1 MEKGY
6 PVKREM
12 NNNEEKRTEKKQ
24 DRRKKDKGFPLLLSI
39 ILIFSIFGAVIFS
52 VAHKI
57 SKEMSD
63 SAIQNLSESLDL
75 MKGTIE
81 AILLKEAEFQKL
93 IAQEI
98 ADLEDPE
105 RFVCAYDMN
114 QTMVKM
120 SLIFSGEEEGVSNTG
135 DLFTAEELDFSSG
148 GSVDGLPIS
157 QSYINYMGTWAYTI
171 KCPVEK
177 DGQEIAS
184 LYIEY
189 VYDALDRS
197 LPDGFYNGQAML
209 YIMDTQSE
217 RLVLK
222 PKGMGERDAGH
233 LNLEDFYR
241 ANNIQEESLRAE
253 VEECVKNGDNILF
266 YHNIQGK
273 SALNYMWAV
282 NEGTIYLIGYVPIG
296 AIQQEGRTVNQNIFI
311 VIMVMLVAFFLCCTL
326 YYLNQRQQER
336 LRRER
341 EAEREIHNQ
350 RLAEA
355 LQAAQIASNSKT
367 TFLSNM
373 SHDIRTPM
381 NAVLGFTTLLA
392 KDAEDPVKVREY
404 TKKIT
409 ASGQHLLS
417 LINDVLDVSKIESG
431 KVVLT
436 VEEFTLNDLVSS
448 VDAIIRPMAQ
458 ARAQSFHLEVTG
470 IKHEYLLGDE
480 TRINQ
485 ILINLL
491 SNSVKYTPEGGN
503 IWFRIIGLK
512 QRSSQYEHIRIEVE
526 DDGYGMTP
534 EYLETIFDAFTRA
547 ENSTTNKVQGTG
559 LGMAITKNIVE
570 LMGGTI
576 DVTSEVDHGT
586 LFRVEL
592 EFRIPEGRADR
603 QFWEKNRISS
613 ILLVDGDAESAEN
626 IQVLMKD
633 TGIHVD
639 TAFGEEEAL
648 RHIREYH
655 RKDSSGEESQP
666 RSPEDSSGNGSQ
678 PRSPEDSGGNGS
690 QPRFPEHSGGNGSQ
704 PRFPEGSGGNDSQL
718 QSLEGYSGYDL
729 ILLDWNGADLGS
741 AHTAEKLRETIPYTV
756 PILFLASYDDTRIE
770 EALRIENTEMLAKPF
785 FVSAFKEKIMEM
797 QNDKQEETAPE
808 GAEDV
813 TLEGLH
819 FLAAEDNEI
828 NAEILQEILSIEGA
842 GCEVVENGQM
852 AIERFSNAA
861 EGEFDAILM
870 DVQMPVMNGYD
881 ATRAI
886 RVLERKDARTIP
898 IIAMTANA
906 FAEDEKEALDAGMNV
921 HLAKPIDIDLLKK
934 VIKQCIKKTP

>member
-1 MEKGY
+1 M
-6 PVKREM
+6 KREM

-311 VIMVMLVAFFLCCTL
+311 VIMVMLVAFFLCCML

-448 VDAIIRPMAQ
+448 VDTIIRPMAQ

-639 TAFGEEEAL
+639 TASGEEEAL

-666 RSPEDSSGNGSQ
+666 RSPEDS
-678 PRSPEDSGGNGS
+678 
-690 QPRFPEHSGGNGSQ
+690 
-704 PRFPEGSGGNDSQL
+704 GGNDNQL
-718 QSLEGYSGYDL
+718 QSLKGYCGYDL

-819 FLAAEDNEI
+819 FLAVEDNEI

>member
-1 MEKGY
+1 M
-6 PVKREM
+6 KREM
-12 NNNEEKRTEKKQ
+12 NNNEEKRAGKKQ
-24 DRRKKDKGFPLLLSI
+24 NRRRQDKGFPLLLSI

-57 SKEMSD
+57 SDEMSD
-63 SAIQNLSESLDL
+63 SAIQNLSESLEL

-98 ADLEDPE
+98 AEIEDPE
-105 RFVCAYDMN
+105 RFVSDYNRD

-120 SLIFSGEEEGVSNTG
+120 SLIFSGEEEGISNTG
-135 DLFTAEELDFSSG
+135 EVFTGEELDFSSG
-148 GSVDGLPIS
+148 EIIAGLPVS
-157 QSYINYMGTWAYTI
+157 RSYVNYMGTWAYTI

-177 DGQEIAS
+177 DGREIAA

-189 VYDALDRS
+189 VYDTLERS
-197 LPDGFYNGQAML
+197 LPDGFYNGQARL
-209 YIMDTQSE
+209 YIMDSQSE
-217 RLVLK
+217 RFVLK

-241 ANNIQEESLRAE
+241 ANNIQEEGLRAE
-253 VEECVKNGDNILF
+253 VSECVKNGGNILF
-266 YHNIQGK
+266 YHNIQRK
-273 SALNYMWAV
+273 DALNYMWAV
-282 NEGTIYLIGYVPIG
+282 NGGSIYLIGYVPIE

-336 LRRER
+336 IRRER

-458 ARAQSFHLEVTG
+458 ARNQNFHVEVAG

-512 QRSSQYEHIRIEVE
+512 QRSSQYEHFRIEVE

-534 EYLETIFDAFTRA
+534 EYLEIIFDAFTRA

-576 DVTSEVDHGT
+576 DVSSEVDQGT
-586 LFRVEL
+586 IFRVEL
-592 EFRIPEGRADR
+592 EFRIPEGRADI
-603 QFWEKNRISS
+603 QFWEKSGISS
-613 ILLVDGDAESAEN
+613 ILLVDRDAERAEN
-626 IQVLMKD
+626 IRVLMKD
-633 TGIHVD
+633 TGVLVD
-639 TAFGEEEAL
+639 VASDEEEAI
-648 RHIREYH
+648 RQIREY
-655 RKDSSGEESQP
+655 RGKESQP
-666 RSPEDSSGNGSQ
+666 Q
-678 PRSPEDSGGNGS
+678 L
-690 QPRFPEHSGGNGSQ
+690 
-704 PRFPEGSGGNDSQL
+704 PEGSNGKDDSQ
-718 QSLEGYSGYDL
+718 QSLDGYNGYDL
-729 ILLDWNGADLGS
+729 LLLDWNISDKGS
-741 AHTAEKLRETIPYTV
+741 ARIAEKLREILPDTA
-756 PILFLASYDDTRIE
+756 PILILASYDDTGVE
-770 EALRIENTEMLAKPF
+770 EALRIENTEMLVKPF
-785 FVSAFKEKIMEM
+785 FVSAFKEKILEM
-797 QNDKQEETAPE
+797 QKDMQEETIPIN
-808 GAEDV
+808 AEDV

-828 NAEILQEILSIEGA
+828 NAEILEEILSMEGA
-842 GCEVVENGQM
+842 GCEVVENGQR
-852 AIERFSNAA
+852 AVERFSKAA

-886 RVLERKDARTIP
+886 RALEREDARTIP

-934 VIKQCIKKTP
+934 VIKQSIEKVP